1 MVPSP
6 ARLPAH
12 ARLVALVMTAVL
24 ASGCHVQTRV
34 ALPGD
39 APAPGVVAAST
50 VKAGDEVRLVLRDG
64 TIARVTVAE
73 MTPDAIVGTSG
84 QRYPIAEIVRL
95 DIRSVALGRTAGVTA
110 GIIAG
115 TLVLF
120 TLLMLAAGWEF
131 AP

>member
-12 ARLVALVMTAVL
+12 ARLVALVLTAVL

-73 MTPDAIVGTSG
+73 VTPDAIVGTGG